1 MITIRLWFTKT
12 GEAAYISLLDL
23 QRVMQ
28 RAFKRSRLPVWYT
41 QGFNPH
47 IYMTF
52 AAPLALGQESLVES
66 LDFKSETET
75 WDWSAAK
82 EALQRCLPSG
92 IDVVKLEPA
101 GRNPNEI
108 AYAVYRFEVKPEH
121 AKIVKEALDAYNQ
134 APQALVVKQGK
145 KGKQKEL
152 DLKSHL
158 PRIEYT
164 HRKDGLFAWAELP
177 AGNSFTLNPSLLL
190 NYLREQNGVD
200 PAWIRVLR
208 TELLDAKKEKFC

>member
-66 LDFKSETET
+66 LDFKSETDE
-75 WDWSAAK
+75 WDWQKAK
-82 EALQRCLPSG
+82 ADLQACLPSG
-92 IDVVKLEPA
+92 IDVVRLEPA
-101 GRNPNEI
+101 QRSPNEI
-108 AYAVYRFEVKPEH
+108 SYAVYSLQVAPEH
-121 AKIVKEALDAYNQ
+121 AKEVKAAFDAYNQ
-134 APQALVVKQGK
+134 AEHAIVVKQGK
-145 KGKQKEL
+145 KGKSKEL
-152 DLKSHL
+152 DLKNYI
-158 PRIEYT
+158 PKIEYS
-164 HRKDGLFAWAELP
+164 HRKEGLFAQAVFP
-177 AGNSFTLNPSLLL
+177 TGNTFTLNPALLL
-190 NYLREQNGVD
+190 GYLHENRSIEL
-200 PAWIRVLR
+200 AWVRLLR
-208 TELLDAKKEKFC
+208 IDLLDAQKEKFC